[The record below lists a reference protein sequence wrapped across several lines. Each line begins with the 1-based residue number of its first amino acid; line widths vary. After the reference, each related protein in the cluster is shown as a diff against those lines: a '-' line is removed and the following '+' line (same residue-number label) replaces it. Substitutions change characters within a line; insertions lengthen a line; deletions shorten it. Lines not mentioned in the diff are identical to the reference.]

1 MMSNPAT
8 INDTGRRRRHCFN
21 NVIGFA
27 CVFSVASLV
36 VETVKTYTVSQI
48 TTLEKQFGLSSTKSG
63 FLVSCNEIGFLS
75 TIFLFGHFGGKRF
88 IPRILSCAL
97 VLFGLANCMLGLLRF
112 INPTSLPGVDDASF
126 NLSSTQTV
134 RLCESAANV
143 SERCPDME
151 DEGTGI
157 SQWMFNVF
165 AVCMV
170 LQGIG
175 KSPRLSLGL
184 PYLDNNSRDKQQS
197 SLFTG
202 IIMTITFLGPVLA
215 FGLGG
220 VLSNIPVDLSDSK
233 LSPLHPE
240 WIGAWW
246 IGYLL
251 FGCAA
256 LVLAV
261 PLGCFPKHIRA
272 PKSHHTV
279 HVLETTSSLK
289 RDILD
294 LPRSVFRVVKNPVI
308 ACILLGDCSALF
320 FIGGYLSFA
329 PKYIQSQFGTTA
341 AEANFIY
348 GIIGLFWAIVGTLL
362 GGILTSKLKLT
373 NRGCVKL
380 IAILTTFGTALYTI
394 MWAFGCDN
402 PNIKGLGGEG
412 SMMNSSS
419 VCNCDANEF
428 MPLCGVD
435 GQTYINP
442 CLAGCQSQNGTT
454 YTGCSEIPGDEGTA
468 GWCQRDCPFLYP
480 YVLVDLVAGTVAT
493 VSIVPV
499 FMIIIKTVE
508 PHDKSMGLAISA
520 FLNGAVGF
528 LPSPVVY
535 GMVID
540 STCRLWQ
547 ITCGETGACALYDL
561 PLLRYRMKSMD
572 IGLQVLSSACFIAAF
587 LLFKY
592 GFVQESTDTDS
603 PDVQSE
609 MAEERQQLEV

>member
-1 MMSNPAT
+1 MVEYHMDLKLRVEHKLGRNITMSSNVAT
-8 INDTGRRRRHCFN
+8 INETGRRRRHCFSN
-21 NVIGFA
+21 IIGFA
-27 CVFSVASLV
+27 SVFSVASLV

-48 TTLEKQFGLSSTKSG
+48 TTLETQFGLSSTKSG

-112 INPTSLPGVDDASF
+112 INPTSLPGIDEASF
-126 NLSSTQTV
+126 NHSSTHTV
-134 RLCESAANV
+134 RLCEDSANV
-143 SERCPDME
+143 SERCPDVE
-151 DEGTGI
+151 DERTGT

-256 LVLAV
+256 LVLAI

-272 PKSHHTV
+272 PKDQHTV
-279 HVLETTSSLK
+279 HVLETTTSLK
-289 RDILD
+289 RDI
-294 LPRSVFRVVKNPVI
+294 V
-308 ACILLGDCSALF
+308 
-320 FIGGYLSFA
+320 
-329 PKYIQSQFGTTA
+329 
-341 AEANFIY
+341 
-348 GIIGLFWAIVGTLL
+348 GLFWAIVGTLL

-380 IAILTTFGTALYTI
+380 IAVLTAFGTVLYTL

-402 PNIKGLGGEG
+402 PNINGLGGDG
-412 SMMNSSS
+412 MMNSTS

-428 MPLCGVD
+428 LPLCGVD
-435 GQTYINP
+435 GETYINP

-480 YVLVDLVAGTVAT
+480 YLLVDLVAGTVAT

-508 PHDKSMGLAISA
+508 PRDKSMGLAISA

-547 ITCGETGACALYDL
+547 IKCGETGACALYDL

-572 IGLQVLSSACFIAAF
+572 IGLQVLSSACFIVAF
-587 LLFKY
+587 LLFKN
-592 GFVQESTDTDS
+592 GFVQESLDTDS
-603 PDVQSE
+603 SDVQSE
-609 MAEERQQLEV
+609 MAEERQQLEI